1 RVCKPYL
8 DKFVIVF
15 IDDILIYSKD
25 EKGHEEHHKAILE
38 LLKKEEL
45 YAKFSKCEFKIP
57 KVLAP
62 CDSRMVNQFLRMREI
77 WPKYETR
84 RNLKNKA
91 RLVAR
96 GYRQEEGIDFEESFF
111 PMDMKTTFLNGT
123 LREKAYHIDII
134 YHFIKE
140 KVENGIVK
148 LYFVRKEYQLADIFT
163 KDLCQ
168 EQIKFLIDKLW
179 MRSFTPK
186 TLKELADE
194 AEE

>member
-1 RVCKPYL
+1 M
-8 DKFVIVF
+8 FAAHMNMI
-15 IDDILIYSKD
+15 IY
-25 EKGHEEHHKAILE
+25 
-38 LLKKEEL
+38 
-45 YAKFSKCEFKIP
+45 
-57 KVLAP
+57 
-62 CDSRMVNQFLRMREI
+62 Q
-77 WPKYETR
+77 
-84 RNLKNKA
+84 
-91 RLVAR
+91 
-96 GYRQEEGIDFEESFF
+96 
-111 PMDMKTTFLNGT
+111 MDMKTTFLNGT
-123 LREKAYHIDII
+123 LREKAYVSQPDGFVDPDNPTYVYRLKKALYGLKQAPRHIDII